1 MSAALPIT
9 LAGEPVMLDSRRALY
24 WPGGGVLALADVH
37 LGKGALLRS
46 RDAAGGYTAA
56 DIEEIADLLDDY
68 RPQQLIFCGDPVHQ
82 LARGDEAWLDALRGL
97 RQRYKDTRFQIA
109 QGNHDRS
116 AQLPADL
123 DIPVAERI
131 PAPPFVFLHG
141 PEELAEGYGIAGH
154 WHPVTVLRGMG
165 DALHQPVF
173 WTRAGL
179 AVLPAFGSFTGGM
192 EAEPDAGDQLYAVS
206 PQGVQPILL
215 PTTSTRTSQR
225 NPPCAS

>member
-46 RDAAGGYTAA
+46 RDAAGRHTAA

-68 RPQQLIFCGDPVHQ
+68 RPQRLIFCGNPVHP
-82 LARGDEAWLDALRGL
+82 LARDNEAWLDALRGL
-97 RQRYKDTRFQIA
+97 RQRYKDTHFEIA
-109 QGNHDRS
+109 LGNDDS
-116 AQLPADL
+116 GAQLPADL
-123 DIPVAERI
+123 DISVAERI
-131 PAPPFVFLHG
+131 TAPPFVFLHE
-141 PEELAEGYGIAGH
+141 PEELTEGYGIAGH

-165 DALHQPVF
+165 DALSQPVF
-173 WTRAGL
+173 WTRAGF

-192 EAEPDAGDQLYAVS
+192 EAAPEPGDQLFAVS
-206 PQGVQPILL
+206 PQAVQAIPL
-215 PTTSTRTSQR
+215 PHSSSNASQR